1 MNIGSITR
9 RMRALLLVSALAL
22 FSVATPL
29 GLATATAQDSAITT
43 RVKVLHAATDTG
55 EVEVHFNGEQNLE
68 NFAYGE
74 QSDWIDLDP
83 GSVRVTI
90 TAERIGFNY
99 ALLDT
104 VYPVPAGNDYYLII
118 TDSLILTGVFDT
130 SSSTFQGSRA
140 TFVHGSVDTPAVSVT
155 ASGNAVALATE
166 LGYAQTSDTSAL
178 PAGAYDIEVALSDT
192 GDVVLTQAGV
202 QINEN
207 TSNVLVLMGDPNDDE
222 KPLTIAVLEAGLK
235 EDSGTPTS

>member
-1 MNIGSITR
+1 
-9 RMRALLLVSALAL
+9 
-22 FSVATPL
+22 
-29 GLATATAQDSAITT
+29 
-43 RVKVLHAATDTG
+43 
-55 EVEVHFNGEQNLE
+55 
-68 NFAYGE
+68 
-74 QSDWIDLDP
+74 
-83 GSVRVTI
+83 VRVTI

-99 ALLDT
+99 SLLDT

-140 TFVHGSVDTPAVSVT
+140 QFVHGSVDTPAVTVT

-166 LGYAQTSDTSAL
+166 LGYSRTSDTSAL

-192 GDVVLTQAGV
+192 GDVVLTQTGV

-207 TSNVLVLMGDPNDDE
+207 TSNVLVLMGDPNDDD
-222 KPLTIAVLEAGLK
+222 KPLTVAVLEADLK
-235 EDSGTPTS
+235 EDSGTPAS